1 MLKNKKHPEEHKTLH
16 PLKLY
21 CFSLMLQADPHT
33 FSGPQNFSGCAGLSS
48 NIGCSHVSPLWEWP
62 LWLCF
67 CYIFITK
74 FASMN
79 HWQNMSKE
87 IPSRYQVGRYGGLIY
102 PWPRQHL
109 LADPPEHLMLPPR
122 QTGQNLFPSCISH
135 QTHHFFAFVTVTAC
149 ISSARM
155 LSVVLLDYDT
165 PLAVTDSFQSC
176 AALSMTMAIL

>member
-1 MLKNKKHPEEHKTLH
+1 
-16 PLKLY
+16 
-21 CFSLMLQADPHT
+21 
-33 FSGPQNFSGCAGLSS
+33 
-48 NIGCSHVSPLWEWP
+48 
-62 LWLCF
+62 
-67 CYIFITK
+67 
-74 FASMN
+74 MN

-122 QTGQNLFPSCISH
+122 QTGQNLVPSCISH

-176 AALSMTMAIL
+176 AALSMTMAILSIKSVMPSSHLILGHLLLLLPPISPSITVFSNESTLHMRWPKY